1 MSEPNETQRGLPP
14 APVDPLLK
22 RSGLDRREAS
32 LAIRNSLLFI
42 AILAA
47 AIGIFIYWHNHRPSI
62 ELTTAS
68 TTRPASVEPPQVTFT
83 DITEQAGIKFVHEN
97 GAAGDKLLPE
107 TMGAGCA
114 WIDYNNSG
122 RPSLLLINGTKWPG
136 RQAVGQPQATMA
148 LYRNNGDGTFTDVT
162 REVGL
167 DVSFYGMGVACG
179 DYDNDGWVDLFIT
192 AVGKNHLF
200 HNEHGKFREV
210 TDAAGVAG
218 SPTQWSTSAAFVD
231 YDNDSHLDLFVCNY
245 VKWSKESD
253 LAQSFSL
260 AGAGRTYGPPLGF
273 EGTYCYLYHNNGDGT
288 FTDVSAEAGIEVKN
302 SAGTAAGKSLGVVPV
317 DLDGDGLI
325 DFVVAN
331 DTTPNFVFHNLGHGK
346 FEEIG
351 AATGIAFDASG
362 NARGAMGI
370 DAGWFRNDGR
380 TLGIA
385 IGNFANEMSSLYVSQ
400 RTPLAFSDDAIA
412 AGIGQPSRQWLK
424 FGTVFL
430 DYDLDGRLDLLSVN
444 GHLDEA
450 VTKIGSGQQ
459 YRQPPQL
466 FWNAGR
472 HSPHQLT
479 NEPGASAPGRSGAS
493 RIAEFSPAPPDKTG
507 ADFAKPLIGRGVAF
521 AGIDGDGDLDLV
533 MTSVGERPRLL
544 RNDQHTGHHWLR
556 LKLIGTKCNR
566 DAIGAIVDVQL
577 GDQIL
582 RQQVMPPRGYLSQS
596 ELPLT
601 FGLGDRKSVDKVLIH
616 WPGGGTQ
623 TVPNV
628 EIDRMTI
635 VTQSP

>member
-1 MSEPNETQRGLPP
+1 MSESNESQPGLPR
-14 APVDPLLK
+14 APVDPPLK
-22 RSGLDRREAS
+22 RSGLNRREAS
-32 LAIRNSLLFI
+32 LAIRNSLLFV

-47 AIGIFIYWHNHRPSI
+47 AIGVFIYWHNHRPAI

-68 TTRPASVEPPQVTFT
+68 TTRSPSVEPPHVRFT

-97 GAAGDKLLPE
+97 GAGGDKLLPE

-136 RQAVGQPQATMA
+136 RQATGQAQATMA

-162 REVGL
+162 HEAGL
-167 DVSFYGMGVACG
+167 DVPFYGMGVACG

-210 TDAAGVAG
+210 TDAAGVGG

-231 YDNDSHLDLFVCNY
+231 FDNDGHLDLFVCNY

-288 FTDVSAEAGIEVKN
+288 FTDVSAEAGIQVKN
-302 SAGTAAGKSLGVVPV
+302 SSGAPAGKSLGVIPV

-370 DAGWFRNDGR
+370 DAGWFRNDGK

-400 RTPLAFSDDAIA
+400 RTPLVFTDEAIS
-412 AGIGQPSRQWLK
+412 AGIGQPSRPWLK

-450 VTKIGSGQQ
+450 VTKLGNGQQ

-466 FWNAGR
+466 FWNGGH
-472 HSPHQLT
+472 HSPAAHPVYGL
-479 NEPGASAPGRSGAS
+479 SVMV
-493 RIAEFSPAPPDKTG
+493 EFSPAPPDKTG
-507 ADFAKPLIGRGVAF
+507 PDFAKPLIGRGAAF
-521 AGIDGDGDLDLV
+521 ADIDGDGDLDLV

-544 RNDQHTGHHWLR
+544 RNDQRTGHHWLR
-556 LKLIGTKCNR
+556 LKLVGTKCNR

-577 GDQIL
+577 GDQTL
-582 RQQVMPPRGYLSQS
+582 RQQVMPTRGYLSQS

-601 FGLGDRKSVDKVLIH
+601 FGLGDAKKVDRIAIH

-623 TVPNV
+623 TVPSV
-628 EIDRMTI
+628 EIDRLTI

>member
-1 MSEPNETQRGLPP
+1 MPEPNETQSGPP
-14 APVDPLLK
+14 APVDPPLK
-22 RSGLDRREAS
+22 RVGLDRRETA
-32 LAIRNSLLFI
+32 LAIRNSLLFV

-47 AIGIFIYWHNHRPSI
+47 AIGIFMYWHNHRPAV
-62 ELTTAS
+62 ELTTAP
-68 TTRPASVEPPQVTFT
+68 TPRPASVEPPQVTFT
-83 DITEQAGIKFVHEN
+83 DITEPAGMKFVHEN

-122 RPSLLLINGTKWPG
+122 RPSLLLVNGTKWPD
-136 RQAVGQPQATMA
+136 RQAAGQPPATMA

-162 REVGL
+162 HEAGL
-167 DVSFYGMGVACG
+167 DVPFYGMGVACG
-179 DYDNDGWVDLFIT
+179 DYDNDGWVDLFVT

-210 TDAAGVAG
+210 TDAAGVGG
-218 SPTQWSTSAAFVD
+218 SSTQWSTSAAFVD
-231 YDNDSHLDLFVCNY
+231 YDNDGHLDLFVCNY

-253 LAQSFSL
+253 LAQSFRL

-273 EGTYCYLYHNNGDGT
+273 EGTFCYLYHNNGDGT
-288 FTDVSAEAGIEVKN
+288 FTDVSAEAGIQVK
-302 SAGTAAGKSLGVVPV
+302 SAAGAPAGKSLGVIPV

-351 AATGIAFDASG
+351 AATGIAFDTSG

-400 RTPLAFSDDAIA
+400 QTPLAFSDDAIA

-430 DYDLDGRLDLLSVN
+430 DYDLDGRPDLLSVN

-472 HSPHQLT
+472 YSPHQLT

-493 RIAEFSPAPPDKTG
+493 RIAEFVAVPSDKTG
-507 ADFAKPLIGRGVAF
+507 PDFAKPLVGRGLAF
-521 AGIDGDGDLDLV
+521 ADIDGDGDLDLV

-556 LKLIGTKCNR
+556 LKLIGTKANR

-582 RQQVMPPRGYLSQS
+582 RQQVMPTRGYLSQS

-601 FGLGDRKSVDKVLIH
+601 FGLGDAKKVDRIIIH
-616 WPGGGTQ
+616 WPGGDTQ
-623 TVPNV
+623 IVLNV
-628 EIDRMTI
+628 EIDRLTV
-635 VTQSP
+635 VTQEP

>member
-1 MSEPNETQRGLPP
+1 M
-14 APVDPLLK
+14 
-22 RSGLDRREAS
+22 
-32 LAIRNSLLFI
+32 
-42 AILAA
+42 
-47 AIGIFIYWHNHRPSI
+47 
-62 ELTTAS
+62 
-68 TTRPASVEPPQVTFT
+68 
-83 DITEQAGIKFVHEN
+83 
-97 GAAGDKLLPE
+97 
-107 TMGAGCA
+107 
-114 WIDYNNSG
+114 
-122 RPSLLLINGTKWPG
+122 
-136 RQAVGQPQATMA
+136 
-148 LYRNNGDGTFTDVT
+148 
-162 REVGL
+162 
-167 DVSFYGMGVACG
+167 
-179 DYDNDGWVDLFIT
+179 
-192 AVGKNHLF
+192 
-200 HNEHGKFREV
+200 
-210 TDAAGVAG
+210 
-218 SPTQWSTSAAFVD
+218 
-231 YDNDSHLDLFVCNY
+231 
-245 VKWSKESD
+245 
-253 LAQSFSL
+253 
-260 AGAGRTYGPPLGF
+260 
-273 EGTYCYLYHNNGDGT
+273 
-288 FTDVSAEAGIEVKN
+288 
-302 SAGTAAGKSLGVVPV
+302 VPV

-370 DAGWFRNDGR
+370 DAGWFRNDGK

-430 DYDLDGRLDLLSVN
+430 DYDLDGRPDLLSVN

-493 RIAEFSPAPPDKTG
+493 RIAEFLAVPPDKTG
-507 ADFAKPLIGRGVAF
+507 SDFAKPLVGRGLAF
-521 AGIDGDGDLDLV
+521 ADIDGDGDLDLV

-556 LKLIGTKCNR
+556 LKLVGTKANR

-582 RQQVMPPRGYLSQS
+582 RQQVMPTRGYLSQS

-623 TVPNV
+623 TVPNI
-628 EIDRMTI
+628 EIDRLTI

>member
-1 MSEPNETQRGLPP
+1 MTNSNEIGP
-14 APVDPLLK
+14 
-22 RSGLDRREAS
+22 
-32 LAIRNSLLFI
+32 AIRNSLLLV

-47 AIGIFIYWHNHRPSI
+47 AIGAFMYWHEHSVDR
-62 ELTTAS
+62 ELATTAVQHG
-68 TTRPASVEPPQVTFT
+68 RNAEPPKVTFT

-122 RPSLLLINGTKWPG
+122 RPSLLLVNGTKWPNK
-136 RQAVGQPQATMA
+136 QAAGQPQPTMA
-148 LYRNNGDGTFTDVT
+148 LYRNNGDGTFTNVT
-162 REVGL
+162 KEAGL
-167 DVSFYGMGVACG
+167 DVPLYGMGVACG
-179 DYDNDGWVDLFIT
+179 DYDNDGWVDLFIA

-200 HNEHGKFREV
+200 HNDHGKFREV
-210 TDAAGVAG
+210 TDAAGVGG

-231 YDNDSHLDLFVCNY
+231 FDNDGRLDLFVCNY
-245 VKWSKESD
+245 VKWSRELD

-260 AGAGRTYGPPLGF
+260 AGGGRTYGPPLGF

-288 FTDVSAEAGIEVKN
+288 FTDVSAQAGIQVKN
-302 SAGTAAGKSLGVVPV
+302 AAGAPAGKSLGVVPV

-351 AATGIAFDASG
+351 AASGIAFDASG

-400 RTPLAFSDDAIA
+400 RAPLVFTDDAIA

-430 DYDLDGRLDLLSVN
+430 DYDLDGRPDLLSVN

-450 VTKIGSGQQ
+450 VTKVGSGQQ

-472 HSPHQLT
+472 LSPHQLA
-479 NEPGASAPGRSGAS
+479 NEPEASAPGPSGLTRAS
-493 RIAEFSPAPPDKTG
+493 EFLLVPPGDTSP
-507 ADFAKPLIGRGVAF
+507 DFAKPLVGRGLAF
-521 AGIDGDGDLDLV
+521 ADIDGDGDLDLV

-556 LKLIGTKCNR
+556 LKLVGTKCNR

-577 GDQIL
+577 GEQTL
-582 RQQVMPPRGYLSQS
+582 RQQVMPTRGYLSQS

-601 FGLGDRKSVDKVLIH
+601 FGLGDSKKVDRITIH
-616 WPGGGTQ
+616 WPGGDTQ
-623 TVPNV
+623 TVPKI
-628 EIDRMTI
+628 EIDRLTTI
-635 VTQSP
+635 TQSPTAATATTSVSP

>member
-1 MSEPNETQRGLPP
+1 MSEPNEIQPGLPR
-14 APVDPLLK
+14 APVDPPLK
-22 RSGLDRREAS
+22 RSGLNRREAS
-32 LAIRNSLLFI
+32 LAIRNSLLFV

-47 AIGIFIYWHNHRPSI
+47 AIGVFMYWHNHRPAI

-68 TTRPASVEPPQVTFT
+68 TTRPASVEPPQVTLT

-122 RPSLLLINGTKWPG
+122 RPSLLLINGTKWPSLESPPRRAADKLKLEPQ
-136 RQAVGQPQATMA
+136 RQPATMA

-162 REVGL
+162 KDAGL
-167 DVSFYGMGVACG
+167 DVPFYGMGVACG

-200 HNEHGKFREV
+200 HNDHGKFREV
-210 TDAAGVAG
+210 TDTAGVGG
-218 SPTQWSTSAAFVD
+218 SSTQWSTSAAFVD
-231 YDNDSHLDLFVCNY
+231 YDNDGRLDLFVCNY

-253 LAQSFSL
+253 LAQNFSL
-260 AGAGRTYGPPLGF
+260 AGSGRTYGPPLGF
-273 EGTYCYLYHNNGDGT
+273 EGTHCYLYHNNGDGT
-288 FTDVSAEAGIEVKN
+288 FTDVSAEAGIQVKN
-302 SAGTAAGKSLGVVPV
+302 SAGAPAGKSLGVIPV

-370 DAGWFRNDGR
+370 DAGWFRNDGK

-472 HSPHQLT
+472 HSPHQRART
-479 NEPGASAPGRSGAS
+479 S
-493 RIAEFSPAPPDKTG
+493 
-507 ADFAKPLIGRGVAF
+507 RGVA
-521 AGIDGDGDLDLV
+521 
-533 MTSVGERPRLL
+533 E
-544 RNDQHTGHHWLR
+544 
-556 LKLIGTKCNR
+556 
-566 DAIGAIVDVQL
+566 
-577 GDQIL
+577 
-582 RQQVMPPRGYLSQS
+582 PPGLSQVQVAS
-596 ELPLT
+596 PNSSPY
-601 FGLGDRKSVDKVLIH
+601 R
-616 WPGGGTQ
+616 Q
-623 TVPNV
+623 TKPVP
-628 EIDRMTI
+628 I
-635 VTQSP
+635 SPSRSSAAVWHSPTSTATAISTS

>member
-1 MSEPNETQRGLPP
+1 MNLLLSRALKRMTEPNEFETTAARPSTPP
-14 APVDPLLK
+14 AA
-22 RSGLDRREAS
+22 GRRDIGV
-32 LAIRNSLLFI
+32 AIRNSLVLL

-47 AIGIFIYWHNHRPSI
+47 AVGIFVYWHNHRPAV
-62 ELTTAS
+62 EPNAAAPVRPTA
-68 TTRPASVEPPQVTFT
+68 VEPPQVTFT
-83 DITEQAGIKFVHEN
+83 DITEPAGIKFVHEN

-136 RQAVGQPQATMA
+136 KQTPGQPSATMA

-162 REVGL
+162 KEAGL
-167 DVSFYGMGVACG
+167 DAPFYGMGVACG

-200 HNEHGKFREV
+200 HNDHGKFREV

-218 SPTQWSTSAAFVD
+218 SPTQWSTSAAFAD
-231 YDNDSHLDLFVCNY
+231 YDNDGRLDLFVCNY
-245 VKWSKESD
+245 VKWSRELD
-253 LAQSFSL
+253 LAQTFSL
-260 AGAGRTYGPPLGF
+260 AGGGRTYGPPLGF

-288 FTDVSAEAGIEVKN
+288 FIDVSAEAGIQVKN
-302 SAGTAAGKSLGVVPV
+302 SAGAPAGKSLGVIPI

-351 AATGIAFDASG
+351 AASGIAFDASG

-400 RTPLAFSDDAIA
+400 SAPLVFNDDAIA

-430 DYDLDGRLDLLSVN
+430 DYDLDSRPDLLSVN

-450 VTKIGSGQQ
+450 VTKIGSGQK

-466 FWNAGR
+466 FWNAG
-472 HSPHQLT
+472 HKNKP
-479 NEPGASAPGRSGAS
+479 EF
-493 RIAEFSPAPPDKTG
+493 IAVPPDKTG
-507 ADFAKPLIGRGVAF
+507 SDFAKPLIGRGLAF
-521 AGIDGDGDLDLV
+521 ADIDGDGDLDLV

-556 LKLIGTKCNR
+556 LKLVGKKCNR
-566 DAIGAIVDVQL
+566 DAIGAVVDVQL

-582 RQQVMPPRGYLSQS
+582 RQQVMPTRGYLSQS

-601 FGLGDRKSVDKVLIH
+601 FGLGDRKAVDKVTIH
-616 WPGGGTQ
+616 WPGGDTQ
-623 TVPNV
+623 TVSHA
-628 EIDRMTI
+628 EIDRLTTI
-635 VTQSP
+635 TQTQTAPSTSQSTSR

>member
-1 MSEPNETQRGLPP
+1 MTNSNEIGP
-14 APVDPLLK
+14 
-22 RSGLDRREAS
+22 
-32 LAIRNSLLFI
+32 AIRNSLLLV

-47 AIGIFIYWHNHRPSI
+47 AIGVFIYWHEHRSAG
-62 ELTTAS
+62 ESATAAAARDQ
-68 TTRPASVEPPQVTFT
+68 RPEPPQITFT
-83 DITEQAGIKFVHEN
+83 DITEKAGIKFVHEN
-97 GAAGDKLLPE
+97 GAAGEKLLPE

-122 RPSLLLINGTKWPG
+122 RPSLLLVNGMKWPNK
-136 RQAVGQPQATMA
+136 QAAGQQQPTMA

-162 REVGL
+162 KEVGL
-167 DVSFYGMGVACG
+167 DVPLYGMGVACG

-200 HNEHGKFREV
+200 HNDHGKFREV
-210 TDAAGVAG
+210 TDTAGVGG

-231 YDNDSHLDLFVCNY
+231 YDNDGHLDLFVCNY
-245 VKWSKESD
+245 VKWSRELD

-260 AGAGRTYGPPLGF
+260 AGGGRTYGPPLGF

-288 FTDVSAEAGIEVKN
+288 FTDVSAEAGIQVKN
-302 SAGTAAGKSLGVVPV
+302 AAGTPAGKSLGVVPV

-351 AATGIAFDASG
+351 AASGIAFDTSG

-370 DAGWFRNDGR
+370 DAGWFRSDGR

-400 RTPLAFSDDAIA
+400 RAPLVFTDDAIA

-430 DYDLDGRLDLLSVN
+430 DYDLDGRPDLLSVN

-450 VTKIGSGQQ
+450 VTKVGSGQQ

-472 HSPHQLT
+472 RSPSPLT
-479 NEPGASAPGRSGAS
+479 GEGRGEGERRSP
-493 RIAEFSPAPPDKTG
+493 EFLAVPPDKTG
-507 ADFAKPLIGRGVAF
+507 LDFAKPLIGRGLAI
-521 AGIDGDGDLDLV
+521 ADIDGDGDLDLV

-556 LKLIGTKCNR
+556 LKLVGTKCNH
-566 DAIGAIVDVQL
+566 DAIGAIVDLQI

-582 RQQVMPPRGYLSQS
+582 RQQVMPTRGYLSQS

-601 FGLGDRKSVDKVLIH
+601 FGLGDLKKVDKVTIR
-616 WPGGGTQ
+616 WPGGDTQ
-623 TVPNV
+623 IVPQTQIDKLTV
-628 EIDRMTI
+628 I
-635 VTQSP
+635 TQEH